1 LDEPSALRLI
11 DEALDLGI
19 NFIDTSRYYG
29 SAEERL
35 GKALTPGKREGIV
48 LSTKAGR
55 YGFADFD
62 YSRAG
67 VRRGIEES
75 LRQLRTDHVDILML
89 HDVEFVDLAQPF
101 GEGYD
106 ELRKIRD
113 EGKCRYIGLSGYPL
127 RLIRRALS
135 ELELD
140 VVLTYA
146 KGCLL
151 DNSIRDELRPIAD
164 QRGVGLI
171 NAAAV
176 ALGLL
181 TPGPWTIGI
190 DHPATTPM
198 REAAARMRDLCAE
211 RGVDIGFIA
220 NQYAIQESGCVTTLV
235 GTTKISHLRAA
246 VEAASAPID
255 GALAAELI
263 TLRPEPGQRH
273 WVSGLPENN

>member
-1 LDEPSALRLI
+1 
-11 DEALDLGI
+11 
-19 NFIDTSRYYG
+19 
-29 SAEERL
+29 
-35 GKALTPGKREGIV
+35 
-48 LSTKAGR
+48 
-55 YGFADFD
+55 
-62 YSRAG
+62 
-67 VRRGIEES
+67 
-75 LRQLRTDHVDILML
+75 ML

-101 GEGYD
+101 GEGYH

-113 EGKCRYIGLSGYPL
+113 EGKCRYIGMSGYPL
-127 RLIRRALS
+127 KLVRRALV
-135 ELELD
+135 ELDLD

-151 DNSIRDELRPIAD
+151 DNSIRDELLPTAE

-181 TPGPWTIGI
+181 TPGLSTIGI
-190 DHPATTPM
+190 EHPATLPM
-198 REAAARMRDLCAE
+198 REAATRMGDLCAQ

-220 NQYAIQESGCVTTLV
+220 NQYAIQQSGCVTTLV

-255 GALAAELI
+255 LALVAELVA
-263 TLRPEPGQRH
+263 LRPEPGQRQ